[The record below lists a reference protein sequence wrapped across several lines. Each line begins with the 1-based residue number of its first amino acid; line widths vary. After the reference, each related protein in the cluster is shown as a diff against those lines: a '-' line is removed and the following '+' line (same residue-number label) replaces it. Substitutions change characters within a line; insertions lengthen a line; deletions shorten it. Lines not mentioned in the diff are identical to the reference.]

1 MRPTLSVI
9 LPIYYRNDAA
19 QLKAAL
25 QSILTQTRL
34 PEEVLVVTDG
44 PVPASLKQVIDNL
57 QFSRLAVARR
67 SGKAERTIDNEKL
80 PVEVIFLP
88 REKNKGLGETL
99 RVAVE
104 HTQCDY
110 VARMDADDIC
120 MPDRFEKQ
128 MRCFEEQPELSV
140 VGGQIAEFDGEVT
153 NITGRRTVPLQH
165 DDIYAYMKSRNGMNH
180 VTVIFKRKDLLAAG
194 NYQRLNWLEDYY
206 LWVRMLQQGFRF
218 RNIPDEVV
226 LVRAGKAQID
236 RRGGWEYFHYE
247 RQLFRYM
254 RSQHFISW
262 GRYLQNLIE
271 RCCVRLLMPL
281 TMRYWFYRR
290 FLRAID
296 N

>member
-1 MRPTLSVI
+1 MKPTLSVI
-9 LPIYYRNDAA
+9 LPVYYRNDAA

-44 PVPASLKQVIDNL
+44 PVPAELEQVIESL
-57 QFSRLAVARR
+57 
-67 SGKAERTIDNEKL
+67 TPTL
-80 PVEVIFLP
+80 PKREGEAPVITYLP
-88 REKNKGLGETL
+88 REKNRGLGETL
-99 RVAVE
+99 RMAVE
-104 HTQCDY
+104 HTQCDF

-120 MPDRFEKQ
+120 LPDRFEKQ

-165 DDIYAYMKSRNGMNH
+165 DDIAEYMKSRNGMNH

-194 NYQRLNWLEDYY
+194 NYQPMNWLEDYY

-236 RRGGWEYFHYE
+236 RRGGWEYFRNE
-247 RQLFRYM
+247 RKLFQYM

-296 N
+296 NS